1 MVIRGKEVD
10 FKITR
15 LKDAAR
21 FEAAKAEFEGNKDN
35 LSGKPGEPITE
46 TIGRAIGAFRRFLIT
61 ATGEDILADCD
72 DLEEAKAAFGEFC
85 QGVAAQKNTMPVF
98 SAADI
103 K

>member
-1 MVIRGKEVD
+1 MVVGGKEID

-21 FEAAKAEFEGNKDN
+21 FEAAKAEFENSKDGF
-35 LSGKPGEPITE
+35 SGKPGEPITK
-46 TIGRAIGAFRRFLIT
+46 TIGRSIEAFRRFIFT

-72 DLEEAKAAFGEFC
+72 DLEEAKAVFSEFC
-85 QGVAAQKNTMPVF
+85 GCVAAQKNTIPVF